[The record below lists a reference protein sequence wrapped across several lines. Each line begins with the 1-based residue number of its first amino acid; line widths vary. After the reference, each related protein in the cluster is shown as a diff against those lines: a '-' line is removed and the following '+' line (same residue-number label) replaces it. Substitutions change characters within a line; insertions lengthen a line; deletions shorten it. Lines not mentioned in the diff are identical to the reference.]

1 MLPFLQTSCA
11 ILLHLH
17 NRKGLMT
24 SGTLF
29 IFWLAYSS
37 IFMVHLSLFDIKIS
51 VSFIMEA
58 VKMGTTIFML
68 FLNCFADVERR
79 QATLLE
85 SNKKI
90 SPENCASFINK
101 MFFGWFM
108 GFAWRANKKPI
119 KDDEVY
125 DLNSRFTSGKLCE
138 RLDGDC
144 KCNQKTKSE
153 KVYAGFLIN
162 QFVMAN
168 QLLFSF

>member
-1 MLPFLQTSCA
+1 
-11 ILLHLH
+11 
-17 NRKGLMT
+17 
-24 SGTLF
+24 
-29 IFWLAYSS
+29 
-37 IFMVHLSLFDIKIS
+37 
-51 VSFIMEA
+51 
-58 VKMGTTIFML
+58 MGTTIFML

-162 QFVMAN
+162 QFVIVN
-168 QLLFSF
+168 QLLFFLAIHCLANISNSFNEIVLYVRTEIVFGALVFYMPADIKVSSNITVFGF